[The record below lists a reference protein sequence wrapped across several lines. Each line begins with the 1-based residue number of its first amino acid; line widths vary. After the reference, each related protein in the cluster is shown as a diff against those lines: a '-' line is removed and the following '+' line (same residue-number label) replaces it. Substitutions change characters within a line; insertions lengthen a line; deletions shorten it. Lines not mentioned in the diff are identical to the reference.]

1 MNNTLKGYA
10 TETWVLKRLSK
21 FKATS
26 SSTSGAQIVGSTHE
40 HANKET
46 LDKLTEEMIKVLS
59 TLSIDE
65 NGHLCS
71 SVGLYSQ
78 SFVSAFGLNPSS
90 GGSGGGGA
98 ASIIVNGNQYTPNAD
113 GVITLPDYPTSLT
126 WSNIEGKPSWIGS
139 TKPTYTASEVGAL
152 PSNHPASDVTS
163 ALIANWN
170 AAYNWGNHASAGYL
184 KSITKTLVVNALG
197 YTPFNNASFTK
208 ANIKSTLGISDWALA
223 ASKPTYSTSE
233 IVNFIGYTP
242 FNKDSFTKSN
252 IKSTLGISDWAL
264 ASSKPSY
271 NLDEV
276 ADGTSR
282 KLSNYLLKSVFDDL
296 FEKVTE
302 NGVTYIK
309 AKYNFASVGFISAF
323 GLNSSADI
331 FEKVTEGSDTYIK
344 ANHDIKEDG
353 DILASSM
360 LSFVASQTNIST
372 LSFRGKL
379 RPVTYTK
386 NNNTTS
392 KRIGFVTQE
401 VQSLYPE
408 LVQIEHGVTCLDYQS
423 CTAVLA
429 AQVNALSD
437 ALDALKQR
445 VDNLEK

>member
-46 LDKLTEEMIKVLS
+46 LDKLTEEMIKVLG
-59 TLSIDE
+59 TLSIDKD
-65 NGHLCS
+65 GHLCS

-78 SFVSAFGLNPSS
+78 SFVSAFGLNASS
-90 GGSGGGGA
+90 GGSGGGGT

-126 WSNIEGKPSWIGS
+126 WSNIQGKPSWIGS

-197 YTPFNNASFTK
+197 YTPFN
-208 ANIKSTLGISDWALA
+208 
-223 ASKPTYSTSE
+223 
-233 IVNFIGYTP
+233 
-242 FNKDSFTKSN
+242 KDSFTKSN

-282 KLSNYLLKSVFDDL
+282 KLSNYLLKSVFDDM
-296 FEKVTE
+296 FEKTTE
-302 NGVTYIK
+302 SGVAYIK
-309 AKYNFASVGFISAF
+309 AKYNLTVS
-323 GLNSSADI
+323 
-331 FEKVTEGSDTYIK
+331 GS
-344 ANHDIKEDG
+344 
-353 DILASSM
+353 ILSTS
-360 LSFVASQTNIST
+360 NITAYSDAR
-372 LSFRGKL
+372 LKDDVKSLEYRGRL
-379 RPVTYTK
+379 TPVTYVWK
-386 NNNTTS
+386 DNRS
-392 KRIGFVTQE
+392 LQQIGFIAQD
-401 VQSLYPE
+401 VQKLYPE
-408 LVQIEHGVTCLDYQS
+408 LVQDNNGLLSLNYQ
-423 CTAVLA
+423 CVTAVLA
-429 AQVNALSD
+429 AQLNAMEDEMSKMKREITE
-437 ALDALKQR
+437 LKEMIKQ
-445 VDNLEK
+445 KI

>member
-26 SSTSGAQIVGSTHE
+26 SSASGAQIVGSTHE

-46 LDKLTEEMIKVLS
+46 LDKLTEDMIKVLG
-59 TLSIDE
+59 TLSIDKD
-65 NGHLCS
+65 GHLCS
-71 SVGLYSQ
+71 SAGFYSQ
-78 SFVSAFGLNPSS
+78 SFVSAFGLNASS

-126 WSNIEGKPSWIGS
+126 WSNIQGKPSWIGS

-208 ANIKSTLGISDWALA
+208 ANIR
-223 ASKPTYSTSE
+223 
-233 IVNFIGYTP
+233 N
-242 FNKDSFTKSN
+242 
-252 IKSTLGISDWAL
+252 TLGISDWAL

-282 KLSNYLLKSVFDDL
+282 KLSNYLLKSVFNDM

-302 NGVTYIK
+302 SGVSYIK
-309 AKYNFASVGFISAF
+309 ARYNLTVS
-323 GLNSSADI
+323 
-331 FEKVTEGSDTYIK
+331 GS
-344 ANHDIKEDG
+344 
-353 DILASSM
+353 ILATSNITAYSDASLKDKVKRLEYRGR
-360 LSFVASQTNIST
+360 LS
-372 LSFRGKL
+372 
-379 RPVTYTK
+379 PVTYVWK
-386 NNNTTS
+386 NDRS
-392 KRIGFVTQE
+392 RQQIGFIAQD
-401 VQSLYPE
+401 VQKLYPE
-408 LVQIEHGVTCLDYQS
+408 LVQDNNGLLSLNYQ
-423 CTAVLA
+423 CVTAVLA
-429 AQVNALSD
+429 AQLNAMEDEMS
-437 ALDALKQR
+437 KMEREITEFKKMINQ
-445 VDNLEK
+445 KI

>member
-46 LDKLTEEMIKVLS
+46 LDKLTEDMIKVLG

-78 SFVSAFGLNPSS
+78 SFVSAFGLNASS
-90 GGSGGGGA
+90 GGSGGGGT

-126 WSNIEGKPSWIGS
+126 WSNIQGKPSWIGS
-139 TKPTYTASEVGAL
+139 TKPTYTASE
-152 PSNHPASDVTS
+152 
-163 ALIANWN
+163 I
-170 AAYNWGNHASAGYL
+170 
-184 KSITKTLVVNALG
+184 VNYLG
-197 YTPFNNASFTK
+197 YTPFDKTSFTK

-223 ASKPTYSTSE
+223 A
-233 IVNFIGYTP
+233 
-242 FNKDSFTKSN
+242 
-252 IKSTLGISDWAL
+252 
-264 ASSKPSY
+264 SKPSY

-282 KLSNYLLKSVFDDL
+282 KLSNYLLKSVFNDM

-331 FEKVTEGSDTYIK
+331 FEKVTESSGAYIK
-344 ANHDIKEDG
+344 ANYDIKNDG
-353 DILASSM
+353 DILASST
-360 LSFVASQTNIST
+360 LSFVMSQTNTST
-372 LSFRGKL
+372 LSYRGKL

-386 NNNTTS
+386 NGDTS
-392 KRIGFVTQE
+392 SNRIGFVAQE

-408 LVQIEHGVTCLDYQS
+408 LVQTKHGVTCLDYQS

-429 AQVNALSD
+429 AQINALSD
-437 ALDALKQR
+437 ALDALKVR

>member
-26 SSTSGAQIVGSTHE
+26 ASTSGAQIVGSTHE

-46 LDKLTEEMIKVLS
+46 LDKLTEEMIKVLD
-59 TLSIDE
+59 TLSIDKD
-65 NGHLCS
+65 GHLCS

-78 SFVSAFGLNPSS
+78 SFISAFGLNASS

-126 WSNIEGKPSWIGS
+126 WSNIQGKPSWIGS

-152 PSNHPASDVTS
+152 ASNHPASDVTS

-170 AAYNWGNHASAGYL
+170 TAYGWGNHANAGYL
-184 KSITKTLVVNALG
+184 KSVTSSMIVSALG
-197 YTPFNNASFTK
+197 YTPFNNASFTR
-208 ANIKSTLGISDWALA
+208 A
-223 ASKPTYSTSE
+223 
-233 IVNFIGYTP
+233 
-242 FNKDSFTKSN
+242 N

-282 KLSNYLLKSVFDDL
+282 KLSNYLLKSVFNDM

-302 NGVTYIK
+302 SGVAYIK
-309 AKYNFASVGFISAF
+309 AKY
-323 GLNSSADI
+323 GLTVS
-331 FEKVTEGSDTYIK
+331 GR
-344 ANHDIKEDG
+344 
-353 DILASSM
+353 ILATS
-360 LSFVASQTNIST
+360 NITAYSDAR
-372 LSFRGKL
+372 LKDDVKSLEYRGRL
-379 RPVTYTK
+379 TPVTYVWK
-386 NNNTTS
+386 DNRS
-392 KRIGFVTQE
+392 LQQIGFIAQD
-401 VQSLYPE
+401 VQKLYPE
-408 LVQIEHGVTCLDYQS
+408 LVQDNDGLLSLNYQ
-423 CTAVLA
+423 CVTAVLS
-429 AQVNALSD
+429 AQLNTMEDEISKMKREITE
-437 ALDALKQR
+437 LKKMIKQ
-445 VDNLEK
+445 KI

>member
-26 SSTSGAQIVGSTHE
+26 SSASGAQIVGSTHE

-46 LDKLTEEMIKVLS
+46 LDKLTEDMIKVLG

-78 SFVSAFGLNPSS
+78 SFVSAFGLNSSS

-126 WSNIEGKPSWIGS
+126 WSDIEGKPSWIGS
-139 TKPTYTASEVGAL
+139 TKPTYTASEIGAL
-152 PSNHPASDVTS
+152 ASNHPASDVTS

-184 KSITKTLVVNALG
+184 KSITKALVVNALG
-197 YTPFNNASFTK
+197 YTPFDKASFTK
-208 ANIKSTLGISDWALA
+208 A
-223 ASKPTYSTSE
+223 
-233 IVNFIGYTP
+233 
-242 FNKDSFTKSN
+242 N

-276 ADGTSR
+276 SDGTSR
-282 KLSNYLLKSVFDDL
+282 KLSNYLLISTFNDL

-302 NGVTYIK
+302 SGVAYIK
-309 AKYNFASVGFISAF
+309 AKYSLTVSGSILATSNITAYSDARLKDDVIRLEYRGRLNPVSYVWKNDRSRLQIGFIAQ
-323 GLNSSADI
+323 D
-331 FEKVTEGSDTYIK
+331 
-344 ANHDIKEDG
+344 
-353 DILASSM
+353 
-360 LSFVASQTNIST
+360 
-372 LSFRGKL
+372 
-379 RPVTYTK
+379 
-386 NNNTTS
+386 
-392 KRIGFVTQE
+392 
-401 VQSLYPE
+401 VQKLYPE
-408 LVQIEHGVTCLDYQS
+408 LVQDNNGLLSLNYQ
-423 CTAVLA
+423 CVTAVLA
-429 AQVNALSD
+429 AQLNAMEDEMSKMKREITE
-437 ALDALKQR
+437 LK
-445 VDNLEK
+445 EMIKHKI

>member
-46 LDKLTEEMIKVLS
+46 LDKLTEDMIKVLG

-78 SFVSAFGLNPSS
+78 SFVSAFGLNASS
-90 GGSGGGGA
+90 GGSGGGGT

-126 WSNIEGKPSWIGS
+126 WSNIQGKPSWIGS
-139 TKPTYTASEVGAL
+139 TKPTYTASE
-152 PSNHPASDVTS
+152 
-163 ALIANWN
+163 I
-170 AAYNWGNHASAGYL
+170 
-184 KSITKTLVVNALG
+184 VNYLG

-223 ASKPTYSTSE
+223 ASKPTYSASE
-233 IVNFIGYTP
+233 IVNFLGYTP

-282 KLSNYLLKSVFDDL
+282 KLSNYLLKSVFDDM
-296 FEKVTE
+296 FEKTTE
-302 NGVTYIK
+302 SGVAYIK
-309 AKYNFASVGFISAF
+309 AKYNLTVS
-323 GLNSSADI
+323 
-331 FEKVTEGSDTYIK
+331 GS
-344 ANHDIKEDG
+344 
-353 DILASSM
+353 ILSTS
-360 LSFVASQTNIST
+360 NITAYSDAR
-372 LSFRGKL
+372 LKDDVKSLEYRGRL
-379 RPVTYTK
+379 TPVTYVWK
-386 NNNTTS
+386 DNRS
-392 KRIGFVTQE
+392 LQQIGFIAQD
-401 VQSLYPE
+401 VQKLYPE
-408 LVQIEHGVTCLDYQS
+408 LVQDNNGLLSLNYQ
-423 CTAVLA
+423 CVTAVLA
-429 AQVNALSD
+429 AQLNAMEDEMSKMKREITE
-437 ALDALKQR
+437 LKEMIKQ
-445 VDNLEK
+445 KI

>member
-26 SSTSGAQIVGSTHE
+26 SSASGAQIVGSTHE

-46 LDKLTEEMIKVLS
+46 LDKLTEEMIKVLG
-59 TLSIDE
+59 TLSIDKD
-65 NGHLCS
+65 GHLCS

-78 SFVSAFGLNPSS
+78 SFVSAFGLNPS
-90 GGSGGGGA
+90 GGSGGGGGA

-126 WSNIEGKPSWIGS
+126 WSNIQGKPSWIGS

-152 PSNHPASDVTS
+152 ASNHPASDVTS

-170 AAYNWGNHASAGYL
+170 AAYNWGNHANAGYL
-184 KSITKTLVVNALG
+184 KSITKTLVVNALS
-197 YTPFNNASFTK
+197 YTPFDK
-208 ANIKSTLGISDWALA
+208 A
-223 ASKPTYSTSE
+223 
-233 IVNFIGYTP
+233 
-242 FNKDSFTKSN
+242 SFTKSN

-264 ASSKPSY
+264 AASKPSY

-276 ADGTSR
+276 VDGTSR

-296 FEKVTE
+296 FEKITE

-309 AKYNFASVGFISAF
+309 AKYNFASVGFVSAF

-331 FEKVTEGSDTYIK
+331 FEKMTEGSDTYIK
-344 ANHDIKEDG
+344 ANYDIKNDG
-353 DILASSM
+353 DILASSI

-372 LSFRGKL
+372 LSYRGKL

-386 NNNTTS
+386 NGDTTS
-392 KRIGFVTQE
+392 KRIGFVAQE

-408 LVQIEHGVTCLDYQS
+408 LVQTKHGVTCLDYQS

>member
-26 SSTSGAQIVGSTHE
+26 SSASGAQIVGSTHE

-46 LDKLTEEMIKVLS
+46 LDKLTEDMIKVLG
-59 TLSIDE
+59 TLSIDKD
-65 NGHLCS
+65 GHLCS
-71 SVGLYSQ
+71 SAGFYSQ
-78 SFVSAFGLNPSS
+78 SFVSAFGLNASS

-126 WSNIEGKPSWIGS
+126 WSNIQGKPSWIGS

-208 ANIKSTLGISDWALA
+208 ANIR
-223 ASKPTYSTSE
+223 
-233 IVNFIGYTP
+233 N
-242 FNKDSFTKSN
+242 
-252 IKSTLGISDWAL
+252 TLGISDWAL

-282 KLSNYLLKSVFDDL
+282 KLSNYLLKSVFNDM

-302 NGVTYIK
+302 SGVSYIK
-309 AKYNFASVGFISAF
+309 ARYNLTVS
-323 GLNSSADI
+323 
-331 FEKVTEGSDTYIK
+331 GS
-344 ANHDIKEDG
+344 
-353 DILASSM
+353 ILATSNITAYSDASLKDKVKRLEYRGR
-360 LSFVASQTNIST
+360 LS
-372 LSFRGKL
+372 
-379 RPVTYTK
+379 PVTYVWK
-386 NNNTTS
+386 NDRS
-392 KRIGFVTQE
+392 RQQIGFIAQD
-401 VQSLYPE
+401 VQKLYPE
-408 LVQIEHGVTCLDYQS
+408 LVQDNNGLLSLNYQ
-423 CTAVLA
+423 CVTAVLA
-429 AQVNALSD
+429 AQLNAMEDEMSKMEREITE
-437 ALDALKQR
+437 LKKMINQ
-445 VDNLEK
+445 KI